1 VAIIAGNFELAEYIK
16 NHKETDIVPLVPT
29 RRRVFGAPPLSHRPA
44 IGWAQSCN
52 LDEPTGLFPPAPRFH
67 RTCSGEQSHWTGSV
81 PFREAPA
88 YSNRRRRPPNTLAAP
103 RVLLRSNSDNNL
115 NASAPDWAVCSTAT
129 SHRSLSPQLLQ
140 QMPSKPEGAAKTIG
154 SYVPGPRSRSPS
166 LNRLGGAGEDGKR
179 PQPLWHVG

>member
-1 VAIIAGNFELAEYIK
+1 MCWRHYPSQCFS
-16 NHKETDIVPLVPT
+16 
-29 RRRVFGAPPLSHRPA
+29 VFTLGLSQA
-44 IGWAQSCN
+44 LGS
-52 LDEPTGLFPPAPRFH
+52 PAPLRSCTKPPGPSL
-67 RTCSGEQSHWTGSV
+67 TCTGRGGAWMHAALAFLCPCLLTLLICLPLFLPNPV

-115 NASAPDWAVCSTAT
+115 NAGAPEWAVCSAAT

-140 QMPSKPEGAAKTIG
+140 QTPSKPDGATKSLG
-154 SYVPGPRSRSPS
+154 SYAPGPRSRSPS

-179 PQPLWHVG
+179 PQPPHWHVG